1 MGAQN
6 TRRSIICRRG
16 FTLLELL
23 VSAGVLSLVS
33 VIIAQVVFT
42 TVRLSARTEL
52 MKEMKQIGGISMTS
66 LKRMVQNAKEIT
78 SECDGTPKSQLRL
91 LNFDGGETTL
101 TCVKDD
107 LYTDYDIYRIASIS
121 STLETTAYLTSGNVS
136 LVTSG
141 GVAGCGLANSEDA
154 SIYFTCTDTS
164 SVKVVFRFRQ
174 RNSNTGIFE
183 GVQETFESV
192 TSLRN
197 K

>member
-1 MGAQN
+1 MCVQQN
-6 TRRSIICRRG
+6 RRYGVLQRG

-42 TVRLSARTEL
+42 TVRLSARTER

-66 LKRMVQNAKEIT
+66 LKRMIQNAKEIT
-78 SECDGTPKSQLRL
+78 SECDGTPKSRLSL

-101 TCVKDD
+101 LCAKDD
-107 LYTDYDIYRIASIS
+107 AYTEYDIYRIASMS
-121 STLETTAYLTSGNVS
+121 STLDMTAYLTSGNVS
-136 LVTSG
+136 LVG
-141 GVAGCGLANSEDA
+141 YDGVAGCGLANSEDA
-154 SIYFTCTDTS
+154 SLYFTCTDAS
-164 SVKVVFRFRQ
+164 SVKVVFRLRQ
-174 RNSNTGIFE
+174 RNPSTGIFE